1 MILYMSVVSVATS
14 PFSFLILL
22 LWVLSLFFS
31 ISLGKSLSG
40 PPRWH
45 TGKDSSCQCKRHKTL
60 SWIPGLGRSSGVE
73 NGNPCSILAW
83 KAPRTK
89 EPGGPQSI
97 GLQRVGHHWAHTHT
111 HTQRFINIIPF
122 KEPGLNFIDFF
133 GLYLF
138 LLWSLQ
144 FLSFYWLWVLFVVP
158 LGVKSGRDFP
168 CFLQ

>member
-83 KAPRTK
+83 KAPWTK

-111 HTQRFINIIPF
+111 HTHTH
-122 KEPGLNFIDFF
+122 KGLSILSLSKNQVLISLIFLVSIYFCSDLYNSFPSIDF
-133 GLYLF
+133 GSCLLF
-138 LLWSLQ
+138 L
-144 FLSFYWLWVLFVVP
+144 
-158 LGVKSGRDFP
+158 
-168 CFLQ
+168 